1 MNSLPAGT
9 DSPDT
14 SSISLV
20 NWRPGIDPK
29 LSLEVL
35 TRNLALLLKVFPTF
49 QLDPDVAFDML
60 CDLTDAMLERSVLTL
75 IQTKRDVYPSTAWLA
90 EIRMTAL
97 EQRTSADD
105 LTDGQQKRLKE
116 LGLR

>member
-1 MNSLPAGT
+1 MNSLPHAT
-9 DSPDT
+9 ASADT

-20 NWRPGIDPK
+20 NWRPGIDPR
-29 LSLEVL
+29 LSLE
-35 TRNLALLLKVFPTF
+35 TWMRSLAWLLKVFPTL
-49 QLDPDVAFDML
+49 QLDPQFAWEQL
-60 CDLTDAMLERSVLTL
+60 SDLTDTMVERAVLTL
-75 IQTKRDVYPSTAWLA
+75 IQTKRDVYPSSNWIA

>member
-1 MNSLPAGT
+1 MNSLPHAT
-9 DSPDT
+9 ASADT

-60 CDLTDAMLERSVLTL
+60 CDLTNAMLERSVLML

-97 EQRTSADD
+97 EQRTVADD
-105 LTDGQQKRLKE
+105 LTMSQRMW
-116 LGLR
+116 LRNLMG